1 MKFKVIM
8 TIKAEQILIFLSLLN
23 YFLMYDYRV
32 GCFILRT
39 LRGHLNIENVNE
51 YLYKIHSFKEE
62 GCCFNL
68 SDWRFNCRAFVKS
81 YSVVN
86 FYFVFE
92 RILYFLKNKY
102 FQRIRVPSK
111 KNQTVG
117 YLSQSQKMTHL

>member
-1 MKFKVIM
+1 
-8 TIKAEQILIFLSLLN
+8 L
-23 YFLMYDYRV
+23 YRV